1 MRSGQVIGPHLP
13 PAHGTGRPRSWPM
26 REIVNGIFYV
36 MRAGCPWR
44 LRQAICHRGARSI
57 VGSPS
62 SATTVS
68 LRRSITL
75 WSWPIASGSARGQPE
90 RRDYRQPERQDD
102 RGWWPPRLRCGQGS
116 RGASATRW
124 SIPTGAALLDRIRP
138 PGPRWWRAAAVRLMR
153 LVSVH
158 REGLCRQRL
167 RRREGRH
174 GHRDRRRDRA
184 QKPRSGRLCRP
195 TAPLGRGALLRLDQP
210 QPATGK
216 GLRGHHRLGPRLPL
230 RRLRHAPR
238 PQIGPSRMTFET
250 DS

>member
-1 MRSGQVIGPHLP
+1 MNSSSYVKSIGAEKETLDRCEWVHAHLRNWE
-13 PAHGTGRPRSWPM
+13 TLSTWSSCRPR
-26 REIVNGIFYV
+26 GK
-36 MRAGCPWR
+36 A
-44 LRQAICHRGARSI
+44 
-57 VGSPS
+57 
-62 SATTVS
+62 
-68 LRRSITL
+68 
-75 WSWPIASGSARGQPE
+75 
-90 RRDYRQPERQDD
+90 
-102 RGWWPPRLRCGQGS
+102 
-116 RGASATRW
+116 
-124 SIPTGAALLDRIRP
+124 
-138 PGPRWWRAAAVRLMR
+138 PRWWRAAAVRLTR

-184 QKPRSGRLCRP
+184 QKPRSGRLRRP

-250 DS
+250 DSKSPSSAAADERQLSFSICGGVPSINSVRRINPSLSG

>member
-1 MRSGQVIGPHLP
+1 MV
-13 PAHGTGRPRSWPM
+13 
-26 REIVNGIFYV
+26 
-36 MRAGCPWR
+36 
-44 LRQAICHRGARSI
+44 
-57 VGSPS
+57 
-62 SATTVS
+62 
-68 LRRSITL
+68 
-75 WSWPIASGSARGQPE
+75 
-90 RRDYRQPERQDD
+90 
-102 RGWWPPRLRCGQGS
+102 
-116 RGASATRW
+116 
-124 SIPTGAALLDRIRP
+124 
-138 PGPRWWRAAAVRLMR
+138 RAAAVRLTR

-158 REGLCRQRL
+158 REALCPQRL

-184 QKPRSGRLCRP
+184 QKPRSGRLRRP

-216 GLRGHHRLGPRLPL
+216 GLRGHHRLGPRLTL